1 MVLAVASVQIALA
14 MGMAA
19 TASAAD
25 KKDGPDKP
33 GQGTTT
39 TYYGDPVNLT
49 PGAHETAW
57 VQCPTGTAATGG
69 GGITSGD
76 DAHATYLTSSYPTDS
91 TGDPSSNGSTPTGW
105 TVWATNNGN
114 VVDSS
119 ELQAY
124 VVCEKKTK

>member
-1 MVLAVASVQIALA
+1 MASVQIALA
-14 MGMAA
+14 IGMAA

-49 PGAHETAW
+49 PGAHDTAW
-57 VQCPTGTAATGG
+57 VQCPSGAAATGG
-69 GGITSGD
+69 GGITTGD
-76 DAHATYLTSSYPTDS
+76 DADATYLTDSHPTDS
-91 TGDPSSNGSTPTGW
+91 TGAPSTNGSTPTAW
-105 TVWATNNGN
+105 AVSATNNGN

-119 ELQAY
+119 TLQAY